1 VISSDAIAGLAVSA
15 ALAMLLPVVV
25 YFMLRKRLQLPLRN
39 VFTGAAVFI
48 VMVLV
53 LEAAMH
59 VYLLKLNP
67 VTKAFFDANGYAFAF
82 YAAMAA
88 AIFEETGRY
97 GAMRWLVKAT
107 PGSGSPV
114 SYAIGHGGAEAV
126 LIGVNIAVIAVL
138 GYLISTG
145 QAGELHLD
153 NATQTTISDMFKGA
167 TLSSGLLSGIERAAA
182 FVIQLGLSFLVW
194 QAVSKRRIGYWFV
207 ALAAHFAV
215 DFPAALM
222 QKKLLPISVVELE
235 VAVVTLALLILA
247 AVWAFAPRAAG
258 DQPAR

>member
-1 VISSDAIAGLAVSA
+1 MISSDAIAGLAVSA
-15 ALAMLLPVVV
+15 ALAIFLPVIV
-25 YFMLRKRLQLPLRN
+25 YFVLRGRLQLPLRN

-59 VYLLKLNP
+59 VYVLKLNP
-67 VTKAFFDANGYAFAF
+67 VTTAFFDANGYAFAV

-97 GAMRWLVKAT
+97 VAMRWFVKAT

-114 SYAIGHGGAEAV
+114 SYAIGHGGAEAM

-153 NATQTTISDMFKGA
+153 NATQSAINDMFKGA
-167 TLSSGLLSGIERAAA
+167 TLSSGLIGGIERAAA
-182 FVIQLGLSFLVW
+182 LVIQLGFSFLVW
-194 QAVSKRRIGYWFV
+194 QAVSRRRIGFWFA

-215 DFPAALM
+215 DFPAALF
-222 QKKLLPISVVELE
+222 QKKLLPLSVVELE
-235 VAVVTLALLILA
+235 GAVVTLALLILA
-247 AVWAFAPRAAG
+247 AVWAFAPRAAEG
-258 DQPAR
+258 QPS